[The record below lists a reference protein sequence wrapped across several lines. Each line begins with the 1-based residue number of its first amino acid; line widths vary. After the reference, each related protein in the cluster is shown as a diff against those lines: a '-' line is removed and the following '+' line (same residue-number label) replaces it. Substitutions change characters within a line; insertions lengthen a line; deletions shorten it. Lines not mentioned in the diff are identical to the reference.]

1 MFPAEVLSSLLP
13 PESISLGEHHN
24 QLEVLVKHT
33 MLGPTPESLMSKAV
47 EGLRAC
53 IPNTF
58 PWEANAVVTRGKHYR
73 GP

>member
-33 MLGPTPESLMSKAV
+33 MLGPTPE
-47 EGLRAC
+47 
-53 IPNTF
+53 
-58 PWEANAVVTRGKHYR
+58 
-73 GP
+73 